1 MLAFPALAALAVA
14 AASVAGPAPG
24 AKNFLLIAIDDLRP
38 MFGKSFDNEE
48 VLTPHM
54 DKHFIDGGGSA
65 MQHSYVQVAVC
76 GPSRASI
83 LTGRRPDTT
92 YVGTSADGL
101 VGWCWCQR
109 TDCNENALFMTVPTW
124 FAKNGYVTAGNGKV
138 FHPDGCNTMH
148 RPEYPRFAHEVYGDD
163 PRAWNY
169 GEYGVEGLLQAP
181 FDNVTTQ
188 FSEEQYVG
196 ISFSPLPP
204 FQTQPAQP
212 LTTTLFAQELADA
225 NPADAASLHPIF
237 MHLMMDATLM
247 TRHALFF
254 IHAYECI

>member
-1 MLAFPALAALAVA
+1 
-14 AASVAGPAPG
+14 
-24 AKNFLLIAIDDLRP
+24 
-38 MFGKSFDNEE
+38 
-48 VLTPHM
+48 M

-92 YVGTSADGL
+92 YVGTSADGV

-138 FHPDGCNTMH
+138 FHPDGCTTMH

-181 FDNVTTQ
+181 FDNATTQ

-196 ISFSPLPP
+196 ISFHLPP
-204 FQTQPAQP
+204 SKPNPHNRSQP
-212 LTTTLFAQELADA
+212 LCLRKNSPMPT
-225 NPADAASLHPIF
+225 PADAASLHPIF

-247 TRHALFF
+247 TRHALIF

>member
-1 MLAFPALAALAVA
+1 
-14 AASVAGPAPG
+14 
-24 AKNFLLIAIDDLRP
+24 
-38 MFGKSFDNEE
+38 
-48 VLTPHM
+48 M

-196 ISFSPLPP
+196 ISFSSPP
-204 FQTQPAQP
+204 PSKPNPHNRSQP
-212 LTTTLFAQELADA
+212 LCLRKNSPMPTLRMQ
-225 NPADAASLHPIF
+225 
-237 MHLMMDATLM
+237 HLCTQSS
-247 TRHALFF
+247 
-254 IHAYECI
+254 CI